1 MTWQQYTAFN
11 KAKTISEGT
20 YSATLYYGT
29 DEQRRKMEIKNSG
42 TIQLT
47 KYYVG
52 DYEKIIIGSTI
63 RELHYLGN
71 AVYVRNTTG
80 STVTDTT
87 YYLHKDHLGSLATV
101 VLSAA
106 GGAEVV
112 GKYSYD
118 VCVSRNC
125 DSKHREGR
133 RRNYNDFTY
142 SLNPTQSN
150 DYFGRFY
157 TMHETT
163 PAPPLEEG
171 QGGG

>member
-87 YYLHKDHLGSLATV
+87 YYLGSGTFH
-101 VLSAA
+101 
-106 GGAEVV
+106 GE
-112 GKYSYD
+112 
-118 VCVSRNC
+118 
-125 DSKHREGR
+125 
-133 RRNYNDFTY
+133 
-142 SLNPTQSN
+142 
-150 DYFGRFY
+150 
-157 TMHETT
+157 
-163 PAPPLEEG
+163 
-171 QGGG
+171 